1 MGFRFRKS
9 FGTGP
14 FKVTM
19 SKSGIG
25 YSVGGKGFRVTK
37 KASGGTRTTV
47 GIPGT
52 GISYSTD
59 SKKKKSSG
67 RSKAQSGRGFGAI
80 VKGFLYFIGICLI
93 VGLIQEYWKILL
105 ALVILAAAAF
115 IAFTVYRRNK
125 QPSESDPELS
135 SAPELYG
142 ADGIDV
148 SDPDTLQKEM

>member
-9 FGTGP
+9 FGAGP
-14 FKVTM
+14 FRVTM

-59 SKKKKSSG
+59 SKKKKSTRKSTAKSG
-67 RSKAQSGRGFGAI
+67 GGFGAI
-80 VKGFLYFIGICLI
+80 VKGFLYFIGVCFVI
-93 VGLIQEYWKILL
+93 GLVQNYWKILL
-105 ALVILAAAAF
+105 ILAVLAAVAF
-115 IAFTVYRRNK
+115 VGFQVFRSNYR
-125 QPSESDPELS
+125 PSEETPE
-135 SAPELYG
+135 A
-142 ADGIDV
+142 I
-148 SDPDTLQKEM
+148 PDAESFDTND